1 MTTTVT
7 DNADRSRY
15 EVFSDGELAG
25 FAEYEIRPESPQVI
39 AFTHTE
45 TDPAFAG
52 RGLAKALATGLLDD
66 SRARGRAVLPFCP
79 YIAGFI
85 RKNPEYTDLVPAD
98 KRERFEL

>member
-1 MTTTVT
+1 MTATVT
-7 DNADRSRY
+7 DNSDRSRY
-15 EVFSDGELAG
+15 EVFSDGALAG
-25 FAEYEIRPESPQVI
+25 FADYEIRPESPDVI

-52 RGLAKALATGLLDD
+52 QGLAKVLATAALDA
-66 SRARGRAVLPFCP
+66 SRAQGRAVLPFCG

-85 RKNPEYTDLVPAD
+85 RKNPEYLDLVPED